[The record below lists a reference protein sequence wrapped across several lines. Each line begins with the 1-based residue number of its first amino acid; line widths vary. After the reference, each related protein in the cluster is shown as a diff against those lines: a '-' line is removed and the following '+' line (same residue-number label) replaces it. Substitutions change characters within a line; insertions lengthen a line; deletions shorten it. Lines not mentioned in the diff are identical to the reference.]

1 MTHRQTQIDIHTY
14 AQTYTQT
21 DTQTD
26 TQTYTQIDLQEVRG
40 IVDVSREPVSDE
52 LQSVRR

>member
-14 AQTYTQT
+14 AQTY
-21 DTQTD
+21 TQTD